1 MPAIEFLKY
10 RGVNT
15 DEIPNIDLYMD
26 QVLTF
31 FDEFFGI
38 FRRDQKENILTK
50 AMINNYV
57 KSNTIEKP
65 MKKKYNKDQ
74 LKKLIMIYQIKQV
87 MAIND
92 IQALF
97 DQVERLHLT
106 TAELYDR
113 FLKAE
118 QASYG
123 HLAEQYS
130 HLLPEKAEGEEL
142 INTILSLTS
151 QACAQKRL
159 AEKLLDHLNSSQA

>member
-65 MKKKYNKDQ
+65 MKKKYNKDSQ
-74 LKKLIMIYQIKQV
+74 KAIMIYP
-87 MAIND
+87 
-92 IQALF
+92 
-97 DQVERLHLT
+97 DQ
-106 TAELYDR
+106 
-113 FLKAE
+113 
-118 QASYG
+118 
-123 HLAEQYS
+123 
-130 HLLPEKAEGEEL
+130 
-142 INTILSLTS
+142 TS
-151 QACAQKRL
+151 
-159 AEKLLDHLNSSQA
+159 